1 MFVEMPEI
9 YGCKEMTPN
18 QQKAQEIVTKFN
30 GDGACLS
37 NTDET
42 YLGTLIA
49 AALDD
54 VQQATHDRLVL
65 RHAKDLVAAPSC
77 AICGNLTGGRY
88 NGKPCCYRHY
98 EDGSAKS
105 LDDGGI
111 L

>member
-65 RHAKDLVAAPSC
+65 RHVKDSLVVVQATFEEAAKIAEFHSGPSMQL
-77 AICGNLTGGRY
+77 AKKIRALGG
-88 NGKPCCYRHY
+88 K
-98 EDGSAKS
+98 
-105 LDDGGI
+105 I
-111 L
+111 